1 MIKRRTFLLGGL
13 GVIVVAGLGV
23 IGVGPVAARAQ
34 IASLVRTRLGFLKLD
49 EAGLNEFAKDQV
61 SALLAKRPTW
71 NRWKYHFLVIFT
83 RQFSQYGGFS
93 NDKRTRMQRMADN
106 FSTLYLLSSDFFPNG
121 ADESRTIQYT
131 GLYDSLVPCSSPFAR
146 PPIIDRPAAS

>member
-1 MIKRRTFLLGGL
+1 MMKRRTFLAYGL

-23 IGVGPVAARAQ
+23 IGIGPAAARAQ
-34 IASLVRTRLGFLKLD
+34 VASLVRKRLSFLHLD
-49 EAGLNEFAKDQV
+49 EAGLQQFAHDQV
-61 SALLAKRPTW
+61 DALLAKRPTW

-83 RQFSQYGGFS
+83 KQFSQYGGYS
-93 NDKRTRMQRMADN
+93 NDQRTRLQRMADN
-106 FSTLYLLSSDFFPNG
+106 LSTLYLLSSDFFVNG

>member
-23 IGVGPVAARAQ
+23 IGIGPVAARSHV
-34 IASLVRTRLGFLKLD
+34 ASVVRKRLDFLKLD
-49 EAGLNEFAKDQV
+49 DAGLHEFAKDQV
-61 SALLAKRPTW
+61 ATLLAKRPTW

-83 RQFSQYGGFS
+83 KQFSQYGGYS
-93 NDKRTRMQRMADN
+93 NDNRTRTQRLADDL
-106 FSTLYLLSSDFFPNG
+106 STLYLLSSDFFVNG

-131 GLYDSLVPCSSPFAR
+131 GLYDSLIPCSSPFAR
-146 PPIIDRPAAS
+146 PPIDPPAAS